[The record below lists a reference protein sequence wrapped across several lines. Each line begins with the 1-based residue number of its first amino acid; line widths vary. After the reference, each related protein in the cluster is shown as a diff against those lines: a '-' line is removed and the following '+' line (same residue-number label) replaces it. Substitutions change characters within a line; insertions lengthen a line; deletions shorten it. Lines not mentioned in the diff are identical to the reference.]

1 MEGEGVVRS
10 YTYTPFRLTDKG
22 GKRETKENA
31 RILNADLYKHSL
43 FAAKLVT
50 YFGPQTTKR
59 VRAGVEFGNC
69 IFFVSCFYPG
79 EREHPT
85 ALFSPCFPLGR
96 NRDWKLGKE
105 EGRSHLR
112 VHLEGGMKKC
122 LHIHT
127 LFGEIRT
134 KG

>member
-1 MEGEGVVRS
+1 MMLTTVQNLLSKYRMSVIVSGQRGAFLLLLHLRSTYVRFMGSAWGRIKERRRMDGGLEGGVARS
-10 YTYTPFRLTDKG
+10 YTYTPFRFTDEG

-69 IFFVSCFYPG
+69 IFFCL
-79 EREHPT
+79 
-85 ALFSPCFPLGR
+85 LFLSG
-96 NRDWKLGKE
+96 
-105 EGRSHLR
+105 
-112 VHLEGGMKKC
+112 
-122 LHIHT
+122 
-127 LFGEIRT
+127 
-134 KG
+134 